1 MNVAVCHGNYL
12 SNEILAPTVEIR
24 NSVSPR
30 ADTPPADAPP
40 PKKKSLRNQIGPTK
54 RPKNSPRIS
63 PSPADTS
70 PKKITKPDRLRAPS
84 RIFTAFHLYLLSFIV
99 YSPLICQR
107 FPALN
112 L

>member
-40 PKKKSLRNQIGPTK
+40 PKKKLEKS
-54 RPKNSPRIS
+54 
-63 PSPADTS
+63 
-70 PKKITKPDRLRAPS
+70 DRTNK
-84 RIFTAFHLYLLSFIV
+84 TA
-99 YSPLICQR
+99 
-107 FPALN
+107 
-112 L
+112 

>member
-40 PKKKSLRNQIGPTK
+40 PKKK
-54 RPKNSPRIS
+54 
-63 PSPADTS
+63 A
-70 PKKITKPDRLRAPS
+70 
-84 RIFTAFHLYLLSFIV
+84 
-99 YSPLICQR
+99 
-107 FPALN
+107 
-112 L
+112 